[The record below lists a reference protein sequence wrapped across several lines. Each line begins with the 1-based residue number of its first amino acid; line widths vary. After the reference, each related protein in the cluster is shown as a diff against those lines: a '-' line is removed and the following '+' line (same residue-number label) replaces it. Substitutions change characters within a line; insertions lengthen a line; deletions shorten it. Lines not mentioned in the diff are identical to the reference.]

1 MESRLL
7 IKLILIFTIT
17 GAVLLLTNCKKDNEP
32 LPLSEIPSIQTSEP
46 AEGSIGTEITI
57 KGSNFKSGASVKV
70 GDKVS
75 PTVEVSSGSLIYAI
89 VPSGIPANI
98 LLTVEVKNPSGGE
111 ASLVNAFKAINPVL
125 SYVNSATRP
134 SGNIGSTVI
143 LEGNAFG
150 DIQGGGK
157 VLFSDGTATGT
168 ITAIIAGPDDWTNT
182 FIVTT
187 VPGGTMDGPVIVQ
200 TGIGKS
206 NSIPFKV
213 TANATFSP
221 STINW
226 TSTTALPLAVSGHNA
241 LNVSVDDASLVTNQ
255 YVYVSGGRKS
265 DGNPTDQMIFGRI
278 TSDGRIDAWTSTTLL
293 PSDLSFHTTVA
304 ATPFNS
310 KAGGSGYIYVIGG
323 INPGG
328 TILTTVSTGTL
339 NNDGTIK
346 TPWAGTKALPKPLY
360 SAGAVIFRGSLYI
373 VGGSTTGN
381 VTVKNVYRALIN
393 PDGQLGDWETMPDL
407 PGERSHHGL
416 VTFGGYLYCAGGE
429 TVAGDPDAGT
439 AGTNSDQL
447 FYSKINLRTGELGSW
462 TVNPNSLQKSRSKHS
477 TLVLGGNIFITSGL
491 YSGLSGGVQGS
502 SENIYAVI
510 NADGTVGSF
519 NGATGSNTL
528 FTAGGS
534 NLFNQAGISYID
546 ADGVA
551 HVMIIGGA
559 KVGSP
564 ATKLDKILF
573 Y

>member
-1 MESRLL
+1 MQTRTFLNLALSFTV
-7 IKLILIFTIT
+7 IVILIIS
-17 GAVLLLTNCKKDNEP
+17 TNCKKDEDP
-32 LPLSEIPSIQTSEP
+32 LPPSEIPAVLSVEP
-46 AEGSIGTEITI
+46 FEGTVGTELKIS
-57 KGSNFKSGASVKV
+57 GSNFKAGAAVMV

-75 PTVEVSSGSLIYAI
+75 ATVEVSSGTVIYAI
-89 VPSGIPANI
+89 VPSGIPANT
-98 LLTVEVKNPSGGE
+98 LLPVRVKNPSGGE
-111 ASLVNAFKAINPVL
+111 TSLANAFKAINPVL
-125 SYVNSATRP
+125 SYVNSATKP
-134 SGNIGSTVI
+134 SGNTGSTVI

-168 ITAIIAGPDDWTNT
+168 ITATIASPDDWTNT

-200 TGIGKS
+200 TEIGKS

-213 TANATFSP
+213 TSNATFSP

-226 TSTTALPLAVSGHNA
+226 KSTEILPVAVSGHNA
-241 LNVSVDDASLVTNQ
+241 VSVAVDDASLATNQ
-255 YVYVSGGRKS
+255 YAYVSGGRKS
-265 DGNPTDQMIFGRI
+265 DNTATDQMIYGKINDDGTI
-278 TSDGRIDAWTSTTLL
+278 TSWTNMTPL
-293 PSDLSFHTTVA
+293 PSALSFHTTVA
-304 ATPFNS
+304 ATPYNS
-310 KAGGSGYIYVIGG
+310 KANGSGYIYVVGG
-323 INPGG
+323 INSEG
-328 TILTTVSTGTL
+328 TVTTTVSVGTL
-339 NNDGTIK
+339 NNDGTIQ
-346 TPWAGTKALPKPLY
+346 TTWTGTKSLPKPLF

-373 VGGSTTGN
+373 AGGSTTGN
-381 VTVKNVYRALIN
+381 VPVKSVYRAVIN

-429 TVAGDPDAGT
+429 TSAVDPDAGT

-447 FYSKINLRTGELGSW
+447 FYSKINLRTGGLAAW
-462 TVNPNSLQKSRSKHS
+462 TTNPNSLQKSRSKHS
-477 TLVLGGNIFITSGL
+477 TLVLGGNIFVSSGL

-528 FTAGGS
+528 FTTGGS

-546 ADGVA
+546 AGGVA

-559 KVGSP
+559 KAGSP
-564 ATKLDKILF
+564 ATKLDKVL
-573 Y
+573 YY